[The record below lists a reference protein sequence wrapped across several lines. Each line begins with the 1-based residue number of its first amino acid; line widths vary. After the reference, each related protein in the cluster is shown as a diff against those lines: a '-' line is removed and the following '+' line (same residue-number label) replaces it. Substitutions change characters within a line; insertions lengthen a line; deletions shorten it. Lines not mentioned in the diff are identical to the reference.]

1 MQLTVWIATSM
12 QCLIRGSVLSGDCTS
27 RGSGRILQFES
38 NERRTMK
45 TPMNSH
51 IRNFALGSAVVLM
64 ASFVVPTLSFA
75 QSQDD
80 SSQSVAEAARKAK
93 ERKKTAP
100 KENHVITDDTLKL
113 RPASSDFNGAPPAG
127 TVINTTPTVAAGD
140 SAATDA
146 TPAAASTEVAA
157 PTKPGDASTA
167 AADQKKKAEAAAAA
181 AKTKELL
188 AQVQTQLDILKR
200 ELALDSDSFFSNP
213 DYAHDAKG
221 KAKLDDL
228 KRLIGDKQTSV
239 EELKRQLT
247 ELAEKAGISLD
258 DAKPTAP
265 PQR

>member
-1 MQLTVWIATSM
+1 MQLTARLATSM
-12 QCLIRGSVLSGDCTS
+12 QCLIRGPVLSGDCAS
-27 RGSGRILQFES
+27 RGAGRILQFDS

-45 TPMNSH
+45 TLMTSH
-51 IRNFALGSAVVLM
+51 VRNFALGSAVVLM
-64 ASFVVPTLSFA
+64 ATFAVPTLSFA

-140 SAATDA
+140 SAA
-146 TPAAASTEVAA
+146 ASTEGATAA
-157 PTKPGDASTA
+157 KPADSSTA
-167 AADQKKKAEAAAAA
+167 VADQKKKTEAAAAA

-188 AQVQTQLDILKR
+188 AQAQTQLDILKR

-247 ELAEKAGISLD
+247 ELAEKAGIPLD
-258 DAKPTAP
+258 DAKPAAP

>member
-140 SAATDA
+140 SAA
-146 TPAAASTEVAA
+146 ASTEGATAA
-157 PTKPGDASTA
+157 KPADSSTA
-167 AADQKKKAEAAAAA
+167 VADQKKKSEAAAAA

-188 AQVQTQLDILKR
+188 AQAQTQLDILKR
-200 ELALDSDSFFSNP
+200 ELALDSD
-213 DYAHDAKG
+213 
-221 KAKLDDL
+221 
-228 KRLIGDKQTSV
+228 
-239 EELKRQLT
+239 
-247 ELAEKAGISLD
+247 
-258 DAKPTAP
+258 
-265 PQR
+265 

>member
-140 SAATDA
+140 SAA
-146 TPAAASTEVAA
+146 ASTEGATAA
-157 PTKPGDASTA
+157 KPADSSTA
-167 AADQKKKAEAAAAA
+167 VADQKKKTEAAVAA

-188 AQVQTQLDILKR
+188 AQAQTQLDILKR

-258 DAKPTAP
+258 DAKPAAP

>member
-1 MQLTVWIATSM
+1 MQVTARLTTSIE
-12 QCLIRGSVLSGDCTS
+12 CLIRGPVLSGDCTS
-27 RGSGRILQFES
+27 CCAGRILQFES
-38 NERRTMK
+38 HERRTMK
-45 TPMNSH
+45 TLMNSH
-51 IRNFALGSAVVLM
+51 IRNFAFGSAVVLM
-64 ASFVVPTLSFA
+64 ASFAVPTLSFA

-127 TVINTTPTVAAGD
+127 TVVTTTPVGAGGD
-140 SAATDA
+140 TAATDA
-146 TPAAASTEVAA
+146 TA
-157 PTKPGDASTA
+157 TKPADASTV

-188 AQVQTQLDILKR
+188 AQAQTQLDILKR
-200 ELALDSDSFFSNP
+200 ELALDSDSFFSNT

-228 KRLIGDKQTSV
+228 KQSIGDKQTSV

-247 ELAEKAGISLD
+247 ELAEKAGIPLD
-258 DAKPTAP
+258 DAKPAAP

>member
-1 MQLTVWIATSM
+1 
-12 QCLIRGSVLSGDCTS
+12 
-27 RGSGRILQFES
+27 
-38 NERRTMK
+38 MK
-45 TPMNSH
+45 IPMNSYV
-51 IRNFALGSAVVLM
+51 RNLALGSAVALI
-64 ASFVVPTLSFA
+64 ATFAVPTLSFA

-93 ERKKTAP
+93 DRKKATP

-113 RPASSDFNGAPPAG
+113 RPASSDFNGAPPSG

-140 SAATDA
+140 AAATDA
-146 TPAAASTEVAA
+146 TAATASTPATESTEVAA
-157 PTKPGDASTA
+157 TTQPADASTA

-188 AQVQTQLDILKR
+188 AQALTQLDILKR

-228 KRLIGDKQTSV
+228 KQLIGDKQTSV
-239 EELKRQLT
+239 KELKRQLT
-247 ELAEKAGISLD
+247 ELAKKAGISLD
-258 DAKPTAP
+258 DAKPAAP
-265 PQR
+265 PQS

>member
-1 MQLTVWIATSM
+1 
-12 QCLIRGSVLSGDCTS
+12 
-27 RGSGRILQFES
+27 
-38 NERRTMK
+38 MK

-51 IRNFALGSAVVLM
+51 IRDFALGSAVALI
-64 ASFVVPTLSFA
+64 AIFAVPTPSFA

-93 ERKKTAP
+93 ERKKSAP

-113 RPASSDFNGAPPAG
+113 RPASADSNGTPPAG
-127 TVINTTPTVAAGD
+127 TVINTTPTVATGD
-140 SAATDA
+140 KGAT
-146 TPAAASTEVAA
+146 TAASTEVAA
-157 PTKPGDASTA
+157 TAKPADASTA
-167 AADQKKKAEAAAAA
+167 TDDRKKKAEAAAAA

-188 AQVQTQLDILKR
+188 AQAQNQLDILKR

-213 DYAHDAKG
+213 DYAHDANG

-228 KRLIGDKQTSV
+228 KQLIGDKQTSV

-258 DAKPTAP
+258 DVKPATP

>member
-1 MQLTVWIATSM
+1 
-12 QCLIRGSVLSGDCTS
+12 
-27 RGSGRILQFES
+27 
-38 NERRTMK
+38 MK

-51 IRNFALGSAVVLM
+51 VRNFALGSAVALI
-64 ASFVVPTLSFA
+64 ATFAVPALSFA

-80 SSQSVAEAARKAK
+80 SSQSVTEAARKAK

-127 TVINTTPTVAAGD
+127 TVINTTPVAAGD
-140 SAATDA
+140 DT
-146 TPAAASTEVAA
+146 AAASTEGATAA
-157 PTKPGDASTA
+157 KPADASTA
-167 AADQKKKAEAAAAA
+167 AANQKKKAEAAAAA
-181 AKTKELL
+181 AKIKELL
-188 AQVQTQLDILKR
+188 AQAQTQLDILKR

-213 DYAHDAKG
+213 DYARDAKG

-228 KRLIGDKQTSV
+228 KQLIGDKQTSV

-258 DAKPTAP
+258 DAKPAAP

>member
-1 MQLTVWIATSM
+1 
-12 QCLIRGSVLSGDCTS
+12 
-27 RGSGRILQFES
+27 
-38 NERRTMK
+38 MK
-45 TPMNSH
+45 TLMNSH

-64 ASFVVPTLSFA
+64 ATFAVPMLSFA

-127 TVINTTPTVAAGD
+127 TVVTTTPVAATGD
-140 SAATDA
+140 TAATDA
-146 TPAAASTEVAA
+146 TAATASTPAVASTEVAA
-157 PTKPGDASTA
+157 ATKPADASDA
-167 AADQKKKAEAAAAA
+167 AADQKKKAEAATAA

-188 AQVQTQLDILKR
+188 AQAQTQLDILKR

-213 DYAHDAKG
+213 DYAHDANG
-221 KAKLDDL
+221 KARLGDL
-228 KRLIGDKQTSV
+228 KQLIGDKQTSV

-258 DAKPTAP
+258 DAKPAAP

>member
-1 MQLTVWIATSM
+1 
-12 QCLIRGSVLSGDCTS
+12 
-27 RGSGRILQFES
+27 
-38 NERRTMK
+38 MK
-45 TPMNSH
+45 TLMNSH

-64 ASFVVPTLSFA
+64 ATFAVPMLSFA

-80 SSQSVAEAARKAK
+80 SSQSLAEAARKAK

-140 SAATDA
+140 TAATDA
-146 TPAAASTEVAA
+146 TAATASTPAVASTEVAA
-157 PTKPGDASTA
+157 ATKPADASDA

-188 AQVQTQLDILKR
+188 AQAQAQLDILKR

-213 DYAHDAKG
+213 DYAHDANG
-221 KAKLDDL
+221 KARLGDL
-228 KRLIGDKQTSV
+228 KQLIGDKQTSV

-258 DAKPTAP
+258 DAKPAAP

>member
-1 MQLTVWIATSM
+1 
-12 QCLIRGSVLSGDCTS
+12 
-27 RGSGRILQFES
+27 
-38 NERRTMK
+38 MK

-51 IRNFALGSAVVLM
+51 IKNFALGSAVALI
-64 ASFVVPTLSFA
+64 ATFAVPTLSIA

-93 ERKKTAP
+93 ERKKAAP

-113 RPASSDFNGAPPAG
+113 RPASADSNGAPPAG
-127 TVINTTPTVAAGD
+127 TVINTTPIAIAGD
-140 SAATDA
+140 TAATDA
-146 TPAAASTEVAA
+146 TAAAASTSPTAA
-157 PTKPGDASTA
+157 STDAAAAIKPADASTV

-188 AQVQTQLDILKR
+188 AQVQTQLDVLKR

-213 DYAHDAKG
+213 DYAHDASG
-221 KAKLDDL
+221 KVKLDDL
-228 KRLIGDKQTSV
+228 KQLIGDKQTSV
-239 EELKRQLT
+239 EELKRQLA

-258 DAKPTAP
+258 DAKPAVP

>member
-1 MQLTVWIATSM
+1 M
-12 QCLIRGSVLSGDCTS
+12 QCLIRGPVLSGDCAS
-27 RGSGRILQFES
+27 RAPGRILQFES

-51 IRNFALGSAVVLM
+51 IRNLAFGFAVALITT
-64 ASFVVPTLSFA
+64 FTVPTASFA

-93 ERKKTAP
+93 ERKKSAP
-100 KENHVITDDTLKL
+100 KENHVITDDTLRL
-113 RPASSDFNGAPPAG
+113 RPASADSSGAPPAG
-127 TVINTTPTVAAGD
+127 TVINTTPTVATGNT
-140 SAATDA
+140 AATDA
-146 TPAAASTEVAA
+146 TATTASTSPAAASTEAA
-157 PTKPGDASTA
+157 TAKPADASTT

-188 AQVQTQLDILKR
+188 AQAQTQLDVLKR

-213 DYAHDAKG
+213 DYAHDANG

-228 KRLIGDKQTSV
+228 KQLIGDKQTSV

-247 ELAEKAGISLD
+247 ELVEKAGISLD
-258 DAKPTAP
+258 DAKPAAP

>member
-51 IRNFALGSAVVLM
+51 IRNFALGSAVALI
-64 ASFVVPTLSFA
+64 ATFAAPALSFA

-100 KENHVITDDTLKL
+100 KENRVITDDTLKL

-140 SAATDA
+140 SAA
-146 TPAAASTEVAA
+146 ASTEGATAA
-157 PTKPGDASTA
+157 KPADSSTA
-167 AADQKKKAEAAAAA
+167 VADQKKKTEAAAAA

-188 AQVQTQLDILKR
+188 AQAQTQLDILKR

-258 DAKPTAP
+258 DAKPAAP

>member
-1 MQLTVWIATSM
+1 
-12 QCLIRGSVLSGDCTS
+12 
-27 RGSGRILQFES
+27 
-38 NERRTMK
+38 
-45 TPMNSH
+45 
-51 IRNFALGSAVVLM
+51 M
-64 ASFVVPTLSFA
+64 ASFAVPTLSFA

-127 TVINTTPTVAAGD
+127 TVVTTTPVAAGGD
-140 SAATDA
+140 TAATDTTA
-146 TPAAASTEVAA
+146 
-157 PTKPGDASTA
+157 TKPADASTV

-188 AQVQTQLDILKR
+188 AQAQTQLDILKR

-228 KRLIGDKQTSV
+228 KQSIGDKQTSV

-247 ELAEKAGISLD
+247 ELAQKAGIPLD
-258 DAKPTAP
+258 DAKPAAP

>member
-140 SAATDA
+140 SAA
-146 TPAAASTEVAA
+146 ASTEAA
-157 PTKPGDASTA
+157 ATAKPADSSTA

-188 AQVQTQLDILKR
+188 AQARTQLDILKR

-258 DAKPTAP
+258 DAKPAAP

>member
-1 MQLTVWIATSM
+1 MQLTIWIATSM
-12 QCLIRGSVLSGDCTS
+12 QCLIRGPVLSGDCAS
-27 RGSGRILQFES
+27 CGAGRILKFKS

-45 TPMNSH
+45 TLMNSH

-64 ASFVVPTLSFA
+64 ATFALPTLSFA

-188 AQVQTQLDILKR
+188 AQAQTQLDILKR

-213 DYAHDAKG
+213 DYARDAKG

-228 KRLIGDKQTSV
+228 KQLIGDKQTSEIGRASCRERV
-239 EELKRQLT
+239 
-247 ELAEKAGISLD
+247 
-258 DAKPTAP
+258 
-265 PQR
+265 

>member
-1 MQLTVWIATSM
+1 
-12 QCLIRGSVLSGDCTS
+12 
-27 RGSGRILQFES
+27 
-38 NERRTMK
+38 MK
-45 TPMNSH
+45 TLMNSH
-51 IRNFALGSAVVLM
+51 IRNFALGSAVALI
-64 ASFVVPTLSFA
+64 ATFAVPTLSFA

-100 KENHVITDDTLKL
+100 KENHVITDDTLQL
-113 RPASSDFNGAPPAG
+113 RPASADSNGAPPAG
-127 TVINTTPTVAAGD
+127 TVIKTTPTVAAGD
-140 SAATDA
+140 PTAATA
-146 TPAAASTEVAA
+146 STSPTAASTEAA
-157 PTKPGDASTA
+157 ATAKPADVSTA

-188 AQVQTQLDILKR
+188 AQAQTQLDILKR

-228 KRLIGDKQTSV
+228 KQLIGDKQTSV

-247 ELAEKAGISLD
+247 ELAEKAGIPLD
-258 DAKPTAP
+258 DAKPAAP
-265 PQR
+265 PRR

>member
-140 SAATDA
+140 SAA
-146 TPAAASTEVAA
+146 ASTEGATAA
-157 PTKPGDASTA
+157 KPADSSTA
-167 AADQKKKAEAAAAA
+167 VADQKKKTEAAAAA

-188 AQVQTQLDILKR
+188 AQAQTQLDILKR

-258 DAKPTAP
+258 DAKPAAP